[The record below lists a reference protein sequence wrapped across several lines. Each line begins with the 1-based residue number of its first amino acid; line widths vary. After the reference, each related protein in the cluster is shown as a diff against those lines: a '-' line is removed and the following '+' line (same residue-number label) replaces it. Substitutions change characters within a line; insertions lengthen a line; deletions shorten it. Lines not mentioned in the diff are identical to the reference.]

1 MWLASPIRDVI
12 AAELRH
18 MHRPEI
24 ADLVLIAKFA
34 IGGRALLI
42 DPAPQVRADI
52 HTQSNRAF
60 LENWICL
67 AAMRA
72 GLPIDT
78 AVIIPREDCHHWQV
92 NYLGDHKPAGG
103 VVRLLPQP

>member
-1 MWLASPIRDVI
+1 MWLASPIRDFI

-24 ADLVLIAKFA
+24 ADLVLVANFA

-42 DPAPQVRADI
+42 DPAPEDRAGI
-52 HTQSNRAF
+52 RSQSNRAF
-60 LENWICL
+60 FENWIGL

-72 GLPIDT
+72 GIPIDT
-78 AVIIPREDCHHWQV
+78 ALIFPLEERLPWQV
-92 NYLGDHKPAGG
+92 NYLVDYGP
-103 VVRLLPQP
+103 VQRQTLLPQP

>member
-1 MWLASPIRDVI
+1 MWLASPIRDFI

-24 ADLVLIAKFA
+24 ADLVLVANFA
-34 IGGRALLI
+34 LDGRVLLI
-42 DPAPQVRADI
+42 DPASQVHAEIRS
-52 HTQSNRAF
+52 QSNRAF
-60 LENWICL
+60 FENWICL

-78 AVIIPREDCHHWQV
+78 ALIIPGEDRHPWQV
-92 NYLGDHKPAGG
+92 NYLGDHKPAGRN
-103 VVRLLPQP
+103 VPLSRQP

>member
-1 MWLASPIRDVI
+1 MWLASPIRDFI

-24 ADLVLIAKFA
+24 ADLVLVANFA

-42 DPAPQVRADI
+42 DPAPQVRAEI
-52 HTQSNRAF
+52 RSQSNRVF
-60 LENWICL
+60 FEYWICL

-72 GLPIDT
+72 GFPIDT
-78 AVIIPREDCHHWQV
+78 ARIVPGDDRHPWQV
-92 NYLGDHKPAGG
+92 NYLGDYKPAGRD
-103 VVRLLPQP
+103 VPLPTQP

>member
-1 MWLASPIRDVI
+1 MWCASPISDFI

-24 ADLVLIAKFA
+24 ADLALVANFA
-34 IGGRALLI
+34 IRDRALLI
-42 DPAPQVRADI
+42 HPAPQVRAEI
-52 HTQSNRAF
+52 RSQSNRVF
-60 LENWICL
+60 FETWICL

-78 AVIIPREDCHHWQV
+78 ALIIPGEDRHPWQV
-92 NYLGDHKPAGG
+92 NYLGDHKPAG
-103 VVRLLPQP
+103 RDLPLPPQP